1 MSFVKE
7 KVITAL
13 LDCERNKK
21 TSFAVTDRNGKQVH
35 IMAHTRT
42 EVEKQLTDS
51 FKELVLTT
59 PVDKI
64 TIKEITDKAGVIRT
78 TFYNHFQDKYEVIER
93 IIWQELINPAKPL
106 LENDMIEETF
116 VLIFKNVERE
126 KPFYQRLSRMEGQ
139 NSFEQIVK
147 QCIKKLL
154 LEFMQLRMS
163 PAGAK
168 NLKLRYRWM
177 SIDMIAEYY
186 ARSMSFVV
194 MTWLQSG
201 IEITPEE
208 VARVYGDI
216 LTRSLDDIL
225 SDLG

>member
-1 MSFVKE
+1 MAYTKTE
-7 KVITAL
+7 I
-13 LDCERNKK
+13 ER
-21 TSFAVTDRNGKQVH
+21 
-35 IMAHTRT
+35 
-42 EVEKQLTDS
+42 QLTDS
-51 FKELVLTT
+51 FKGLVLIT

-78 TFYNHFQDKYEVIER
+78 TFYNHFQDKYEIIER

-106 LENDMIEETF
+106 LENDMIEESF
-116 VLIFKNVERE
+116 VLIFKNVEKE

-168 NLKLRYRWM
+168 NLKMRYRWM

-201 IEITPEE
+201 IEITPVD
-208 VARVYGDI
+208 VAQVYQDI

-225 SDLG
+225 RDLG

>member
-1 MSFVKE
+1 
-7 KVITAL
+7 
-13 LDCERNKK
+13 
-21 TSFAVTDRNGKQVH
+21 
-35 IMAHTRT
+35 MAHTRI
-42 EVEKQLTDS
+42 EVEKQLIDS
-51 FKELVLTT
+51 FKRLALTT

-64 TIKEITDKAGVIRT
+64 TIKEITDGAGVIRT

-93 IIWQELINPAKPL
+93 IIWQEIINPAKPL

-126 KPFYQRLSRMEGQ
+126 KIFYQRLSRMEGQ

-147 QCIKKLL
+147 QCIQKLL

-168 NLKLRYRWM
+168 NLKLRYRWLTV
-177 SIDMIAEYY
+177 DMIAEYY

-201 IEITPEE
+201 IEITPED
-208 VARVYGDI
+208 VAKVYGDI

>member
-1 MSFVKE
+1 MAYTKTE
-7 KVITAL
+7 I
-13 LDCERNKK
+13 ER
-21 TSFAVTDRNGKQVH
+21 
-35 IMAHTRT
+35 
-42 EVEKQLTDS
+42 QLTDS
-51 FKELVLTT
+51 FKGLVLTT

-78 TFYNHFQDKYEVIER
+78 TFYNHFQDKYEIIER

-116 VLIFKNVERE
+116 VLIFKNVEKE

-168 NLKLRYRWM
+168 NLKMRYRWL

-208 VARVYGDI
+208 VAQVYQDI
-216 LTRSLDDIL
+216 LTRSLANIL

>member
-1 MSFVKE
+1 
-7 KVITAL
+7 
-13 LDCERNKK
+13 
-21 TSFAVTDRNGKQVH
+21 
-35 IMAHTRT
+35 MAHTRT

-51 FKELVLTT
+51 FKELALAV

-78 TFYNHFQDKYEVIER
+78 TFYNHFQDKYEIIER

-106 LENDMIEETF
+106 LENDMVEEAF

-126 KPFYQRLSRMEGQ
+126 KAFYQKLSRTDGQ

-147 QCIKKLL
+147 QCIQKLL
-154 LEFMQLRMS
+154 LEFMQAHIS
-163 PAGAK
+163 PAGAR
-168 NLKLRYRWM
+168 NLKQRYGWL
-177 SIDMIAEYY
+177 SVDLIAEYY

-201 IEITPEE
+201 IDITPEE
-208 VARVYGDI
+208 VARVYQDI
-216 LTRSLDDIL
+216 LSRSLDSIL
-225 SDLG
+225 SDLR

>member
-1 MSFVKE
+1 MG
-7 KVITAL
+7 TY
-13 LDCERNKK
+13 
-21 TSFAVTDRNGKQVH
+21 
-35 IMAHTRT
+35 MANTRI
-42 EVEKQLTDS
+42 EVEKQLIDS
-51 FKELVLTT
+51 FKKLALAT

-64 TIKEITDKAGVIRT
+64 TVKEITDGAGVIRT

-93 IIWQELINPAKPL
+93 IIWQEIINPAKPL

-116 VLIFKNVERE
+116 VLIFKNVEKE
-126 KPFYQRLSRMEGQ
+126 KLFYQKLSRMEGQ

-147 QCIKKLL
+147 QCIQKIL
-154 LEFMQLRMS
+154 LEYMQLRMS
-163 PAGAK
+163 PAGAR

-177 SIDMIAEYY
+177 NVEMVAEYY

-208 VARVYGDI
+208 VARVYEDI
-216 LTRSLDDIL
+216 LTRSPADIIE
-225 SDLG
+225 DLR

>member
-1 MSFVKE
+1 
-7 KVITAL
+7 
-13 LDCERNKK
+13 
-21 TSFAVTDRNGKQVH
+21 
-35 IMAHTRT
+35 MAHTRT

-51 FKELVLTT
+51 FKELALTT

-64 TIKEITDKAGVIRT
+64 TIKEITDRAGVIRT
-78 TFYNHFQDKYEVIER
+78 TFYNHFQDKYEIIER

-126 KPFYQRLSRMEGQ
+126 KLFYQKLSRMEGQ

-147 QCIKKLL
+147 QCIQKLL
-154 LEFMQLRMS
+154 LEFVQLRMS

-168 NLKLRYRWM
+168 NLKLRYRWL
-177 SIDMIAEYY
+177 SVDMITEYY
-186 ARSMSFVV
+186 ARSLSFVV

-208 VARVYGDI
+208 VAKVYQDI
-216 LTRSLDDIL
+216 LTRSLADIL
-225 SDLG
+225 RDLG